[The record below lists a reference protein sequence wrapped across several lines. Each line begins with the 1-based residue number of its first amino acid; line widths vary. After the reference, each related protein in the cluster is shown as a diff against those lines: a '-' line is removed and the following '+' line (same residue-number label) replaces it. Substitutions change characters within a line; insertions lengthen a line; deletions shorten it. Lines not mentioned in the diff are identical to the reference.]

1 MPRTRG
7 DARSGADAECDA
19 SQDQEKQPRDTASGL
34 QNAESP
40 RESAGQKRKVTS
52 ENEAYAKQRRTSE
65 RQGAATSVRAEKK
78 EEQPK
83 EEDLEQRKPRLTTPD
98 LEYDYDRS
106 KLRDPRPTPGR
117 KARPRWDDIS
127 APQEIKDWVS
137 DSFYIPKPTKP
148 PGRLNAALKNTMF
161 RDECRLNPFA
171 HFHKLYV
178 CHGKGRE
185 GSPTYDQGGFGL
197 DYEKVNDWMKPQ
209 AYNKK
214 KMVRGMEK
222 AVERRTTEQQKVF
235 DLFFLAKWNDDR
247 GIGHTVENYVKDQV
261 SKDIGVPWHQ
271 VGPEQVQQWRDRGFE
286 PVNFYD
292 WWKEPTEEEEK
303 RMMNMMSG
311 ASLRKDL

>member
-19 SQDQEKQPRDTASGL
+19 SQDQEKQPRDTASGV
-34 QNAESP
+34 QNAEFP
-40 RESAGQKRKVTS
+40 RESAGQKRKGTS
-52 ENEAYAKQRRTSE
+52 ENEASAKQRRTSE

-106 KLRDPRPTPGR
+106 KLRDPRTTPGR

-127 APQEIKDWVS
+127 APQEIKDLVS
-137 DSFYIPKPTKP
+137 ESFYIPKPTKP

-171 HFHKLYV
+171 HFHKLHV
-178 CHGKGRE
+178 CHDKGRE
-185 GSPTYDQGGFGL
+185 GSPTYDQGGFEL
-197 DYEKVNDWMKPQ
+197 DWEKVDHWMKPQ
-209 AYNKK
+209 AYSKN

-222 AVERRTTEQQKVF
+222 AVERATTEEQKMF
-235 DLFFLAKWNDDR
+235 DLFFLAKWNDDE
-247 GIGHTVENYVKDQV
+247 GVSTMVKDYVKDQV

-271 VGPEQVQQWRDRGFE
+271 IGPEQVQQWRDRGFE
-286 PVNFYD
+286 PVNFYN
-292 WWKEPTEEEEK
+292 WWQEPNEEEKK

-311 ASLRKDL
+311 ASLRKD